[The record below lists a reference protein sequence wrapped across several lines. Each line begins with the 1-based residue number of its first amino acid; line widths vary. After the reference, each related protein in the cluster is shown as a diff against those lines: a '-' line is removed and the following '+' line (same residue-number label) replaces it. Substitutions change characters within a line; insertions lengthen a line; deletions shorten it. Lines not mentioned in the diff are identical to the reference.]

1 MAMGSYA
8 LGATVRIPLQVT
20 SGGIAETSSISPK
33 IKSIVKPD
41 GTAVSGLPADMTT
54 LNSTYG
60 TYYYDYTPPT
70 DGDYVVIITY
80 TVGSQ
85 EYTTLEYFTVSVT
98 STTVGIPRAEA
109 L

>member
-1 MAMGSYA
+1 MALGSYA
-8 LGATVRIPLQVT
+8 LGAKVRIPLQVT

-33 IKSIVKPD
+33 IKSIIKPN
-41 GTAVSGLPADMTT
+41 GTEEPNHPKDMST
-54 LNSTYG
+54 LNASYG
-60 TYYYDYTPPT
+60 TYFFDYTPAT

-98 STTVGIPRAEA
+98 SATVGIPRAEA

>member
-1 MAMGSYA
+1 MALGSYG
-8 LGATVRIPLQVT
+8 LGAVVRIPLQVT

-33 IKSIVKPD
+33 IKSIIRPN
-41 GTAVSGLPADMTT
+41 GTEESDFPKDMVA
-54 LNSTYG
+54 LNTSYG

>member
-1 MAMGSYA
+1 MAMGSYN

-33 IKSIVKPD
+33 IKSIIKPN
-41 GTAVSGLPADMTT
+41 GTAESDFPKDMSTI
-54 LNSTYG
+54 NSSYG
-60 TYYYDYTPPT
+60 TYYYDYTPSD

-85 EYTTLEYFTVSVT
+85 EYTTLEYFTVAVLN
-98 STTVGIPRAEA
+98 TVGIPRAEA